1 MTGPTP
7 PSALSGPT
15 VVVVGAGISGL
26 TAAYELLSRRPGLRV
41 LVLDGAEQV
50 GGKLTLVEVAGVT
63 LDAGAE
69 AFLARRPEALD
80 LARAV
85 GLGDD
90 LETPHTATAG
100 VWSRGRL
107 QPLPSGTLMGVPAW
121 SREAIGV
128 LTAQEAARIDRE
140 VAEPAPPMTDDVDVA
155 SYVSSRVGPA
165 VVDRLVEPLL
175 GGVYAGHADRL
186 SLQATLPVAW
196 EAARTGASLV
206 AAARAQRS
214 AAPRRGR
221 EGAAA
226 PVFAGIRGGVGRLT
240 AAVADA
246 VVRAGGDIR
255 TRVTVRGVERAAGR
269 WLLTTG
275 SRADEAHLTADAL
288 VLAVPARPASRLL
301 AGAVPA
307 AAAELA
313 AVEAASIALVVAV
326 LPGAA
331 ETVAGGGSGFL
342 VPPVDGRLVKAV
354 TYSSAK
360 WDWLSRAAGP
370 DLVVRLSV
378 GRQGEEATL
387 QRTDAELTSAAL
399 DELAEAMR
407 ADLPQPAGT
416 RVVRWGG
423 GLPQYAVGHVDRMA
437 RVRAAVAGQ
446 PGLAVCGAYLD
457 GLGVPACIAT
467 ARTAAERVLADLPEG
482 AGTPGVRG
490 GRTMDP

>member
-1 MTGPTP
+1 MID
-7 PSALSGPT
+7 PSAPAAPT

-41 LVLDGAEQV
+41 LVLDAAEQV
-50 GGKLTLVEVAGVT
+50 GGKLALVEVAGVT

-69 AFLARRPEALD
+69 ALLARRPEALD

-90 LETPHTATAG
+90 VETPHTTTAG

-107 QPLPSGTLMGVPAW
+107 HALPSGTLMGVPAW
-121 SREAIGV
+121 SREAVGV
-128 LTAQEAARIDRE
+128 LTAQEAARIDPE
-140 VAEPAPPMTDDVDVA
+140 VAEPAQPLTEDVDVA

-186 SLQATLPVAW
+186 SLQATLPAAW
-196 EAARTGASLV
+196 EAARSGASLV
-206 AAARAQRS
+206 AAARAQRA

-221 EGAAA
+221 EGRAA

-240 AAVADA
+240 GAVADA
-246 VVRAGGDIR
+246 VVRAGGEVR
-255 TRVTVRGVERAAGR
+255 TRATVRNVERVAGR
-269 WLLTTG
+269 WVLTTG
-275 SRADEAHLTADAL
+275 SRADVQHLTADGL

-301 AGAVPA
+301 AGPVPA

-313 AVEAASIALVVAV
+313 EVEAASIALVVAV

-331 ETVAGGGSGFL
+331 TTVAGAGSGFL

-354 TYSSAK
+354 TYSSVK
-360 WDWLSRAAGP
+360 WDWLARAAGP

-387 QRTDAELTSAAL
+387 QRTDEELTSVAL
-399 DELAEAMR
+399 DELAEAVG
-407 ADLPQPAGT
+407 AALPQPADT

-423 GLPQYAVGHVDRMA
+423 GLPQYAVGHVDRMV
-437 RVRAAVAGQ
+437 RVRAAVVEQ

-457 GLGVPACIAT
+457 GLGVPACIAA
-467 ARTAAERVLADLPEG
+467 ARTAAEQVLADLPPG
-482 AGTPGVRG
+482 AGVSGNSD
-490 GRTMDP
+490 GRTMEP